1 LESPDSHPS
10 HALLDDSSHIAKVD
24 VSGMRQIIL
33 SYPESCLEAYELAED
48 SEVPKRISPKP
59 RNIVFLGMGGSSV
72 GANLIRAWALERSNI
87 PIVLCQDYHLPSFVD
102 KNSFVVAVSYSGD
115 TEETLTAF
123 VEAVERGCTV
133 VSVASGGRLREFSD
147 KLNVPCV
154 QLVPGLPPR
163 GALPY
168 LFMPLLSLIQRVGI
182 KVESEDT
189 AELIEKLREM
199 RNELRPENTFEK
211 NKAKQIAFE
220 LIGFTPIIYGWGM
233 YAPVAQRMKTQL
245 NENSKIPAFWSILP
259 EADHNDV
266 VGWDGDRETSK
277 KFCALL
283 IRDPQEPE
291 EIWNRIESTEKIV
304 LKNSIGK
311 IIHIQATGE
320 SALARM
326 FSVLYLGDFVS
337 LYSAVLR
344 GVDPTPVK
352 VIERLKNE
360 MASNLNVAGL
370 LENKVRKLGRSTRE
384 E

>member
-1 LESPDSHPS
+1 LESPGSHPPQ
-10 HALLDDSSHIAKVD
+10 ALLDDLDHMAKVD
-24 VSGMRQIIL
+24 VSGMRRIML
-33 SYPESCLEAYELAED
+33 SYPESSLEAYELAED
-48 SEVPKRISPKP
+48 LELPKRISPRP
-59 RNIVFLGMGGSSV
+59 RNIVFLGMGGSSI

-87 PIVLCQDYHLPSFVD
+87 PMVLCQDYHLPSFVD
-102 KNSFVVAVSYSGD
+102 ENSFVVAVSYSGD

-123 VEAVERGCTV
+123 VEAVERKCTV
-133 VSVASGGRLREFSD
+133 VSVSSGGRLMEFSD
-147 KLNVPCV
+147 KLNVPCI
-154 QLVPGLPPR
+154 QLAPGLPPR

-182 KVESEDT
+182 EVESKDT
-189 AELIEKLREM
+189 TELIEKLREI
-199 RNELRPENTFEK
+199 RNELRPEKTFEK

-220 LIGFTPIIYGWGM
+220 LLGFTPIIYGWGM
-233 YAPVAQRMKTQL
+233 YVPVAQRMKTQL

-266 VGWDGDRETSK
+266 VGWDGDKETSK

-283 IRDPQEPE
+283 IRDSREPE
-291 EIWNRIESTEKIV
+291 EMWNRIESTEKIV
-304 LKNSIGK
+304 LKDSLGK

-320 SALARM
+320 SSLARM

-337 LYSAVLR
+337 LYNAVLR

-360 MASNLNVAGL
+360 MASNLSMVGL
-370 LENKVRKLGRSTRE
+370 LENKVRKLGRKT
-384 E
+384 